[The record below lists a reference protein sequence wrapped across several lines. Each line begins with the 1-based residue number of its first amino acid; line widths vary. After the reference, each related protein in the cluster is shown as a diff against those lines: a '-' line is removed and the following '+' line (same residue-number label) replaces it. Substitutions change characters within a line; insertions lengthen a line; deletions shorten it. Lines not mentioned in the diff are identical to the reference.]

1 MHRKKKI
8 HKIMHTIV
16 GINPVDMI
24 KFLYSSNDFILSI
37 SFISL

>member
-1 MHRKKKI
+1 MQKI
-8 HKIMHTIV
+8 IHTMV

-37 SFISL
+37 SIYIFITKKI